1 MALLLLSVK
10 DLHFR
15 ELEDDISNLSAILPF
30 LPAAVNSAF
39 GVHWKLKAR
48 LDELKEELKLRV
60 RAEAT
65 WQWAATLARQREL
78 VQTNPVQI
86 LKRGTTLAEAARQ
99 EKAAATAQSK
109 QSKSK
114 GDKTRRAQDM
124 KKGALL
130 PRSCPFTEAAGPPS
144 GNVKG
149 FAPAWTRRQ
158 RVKTCA
164 PKPSTPLPLIP
175 EESASLLDPAA

>member
-1 MALLLLSVK
+1 M
-10 DLHFR
+10 
-15 ELEDDISNLSAILPF
+15 EDNISNLSAILPF

-48 LDELKEELKLRV
+48 LDELKEEVKLQV
-60 RAEAT
+60 RAEMER
-65 WQWAATLARQREL
+65 QREATLARQRES
-78 VQTNPVQI
+78 VQANPVQI
-86 LKRGTTLAEAARQ
+86 LKRGTTLAEAAWQ

-114 GDKTRRAQDM
+114 ADKTRRAQDM

-130 PRSCPFTEAAGPPS
+130 PRSCPFTEAAGPPP